1 MGVQSYRQGKVLFWE
16 PMTRKPVEADASW
29 AEKLEKRSHERGKP
43 NQIAGWRG
51 GDSGSVVAPPEYQKL
66 GGKWIHG
73 KDPAESAG

>member
-1 MGVQSYRQGKVLFWE
+1 
-16 PMTRKPVEADASW
+16 MTRKPVEADASW

-43 NQIAGWRG
+43 NQIVGWRG

-66 GGKWIHG
+66 GGKWTHG